1 MWYLYKGKIPFK
13 CFECGKIGHF
23 ASKFP
28 YNKIKDNDELKN
40 IIITRKEGR
49 CTKEEN
55 TKIRKGSIGK
65 KRVFIIRRITSHHMN
80 MTVTMIQNNH
90 F

>member
-40 IIITRKEGR
+40 IIITMKEGR

-55 TKIRKGSIGK
+55 RKRFNRKKKSLYYNVNNISSNEYDSDNDTK
-65 KRVFIIRRITSHHMN
+65 
-80 MTVTMIQNNH
+80 
-90 F
+90 